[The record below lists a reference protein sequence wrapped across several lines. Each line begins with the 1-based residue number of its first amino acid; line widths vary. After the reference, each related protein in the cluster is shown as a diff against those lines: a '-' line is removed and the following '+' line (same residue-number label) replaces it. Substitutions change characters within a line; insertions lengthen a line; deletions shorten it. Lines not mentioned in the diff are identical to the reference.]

1 MQPWSAALMWLLA
14 LQSFLFCLHR
24 LTGTTEVH
32 DDTANILFTMV
43 LGSCTSLNNPK
54 RFWFRCISA
63 GGLTAAPCWV
73 TFVLVY
79 ISGRPDGRTVLA
91 RLCPGVYQHS
101 GLTAAVAAAPIVFGY
116 ISITASWRLLL
127 WATAFWCAA
136 VQRPEAAGRRAAACW
151 WTSGGR
157 LDT

>member
-1 MQPWSAALMWLLA
+1 MWLLA

-32 DDTANILFTMV
+32 DDTASIFVHNCSWFVHFLF
-43 LGSCTSLNNPK
+43 SLNNPK
-54 RFWFRCISA
+54 CFSFRCISA